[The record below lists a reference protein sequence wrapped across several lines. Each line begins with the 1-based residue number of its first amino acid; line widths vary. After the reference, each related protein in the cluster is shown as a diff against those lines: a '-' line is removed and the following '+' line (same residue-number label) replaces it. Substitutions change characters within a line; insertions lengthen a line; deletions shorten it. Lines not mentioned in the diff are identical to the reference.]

1 MPLAPG
7 IRIVGRFE
15 IVAPLGAGSMGE
27 VYQAHDAKLRRDVA
41 LKLLSPALAA
51 SEEHLLRFE
60 REARAAS
67 ALNHPHIC
75 TIYDVGQAPEADGR
89 PYLVMELLRGQTLYE
104 AMAAGPMPVPLVVG
118 LGVQI
123 ADALDAAHQAGIIHR
138 DLKPAN
144 IFVSSRGDA
153 KLLDFGLAAVIESAD
168 ATSPI
173 EGESPHVLTSL
184 GTAVGTVLYM
194 SPEQALGDPLDPRT
208 DIFSLGLVLYEMLTA
223 RRAFE
228 GRSTTA
234 IVDAILHAEPPGLD
248 PAATSHVPKMMRRLL
263 LKMLEKDRDLRP
275 ATAAQVAANL
285 RAVQSGSF
293 AGREYAAI
301 GPESATS
308 NPLSVKSDVYRRSP
322 AYVPKTGA
330 ESSGLGAALGP
341 GKLRDVAA
349 MAITVALLTV
359 AGYAGYSWYRSPAP
373 PVAPREPLLLADFSN
388 ATGEAVFDGTLKD
401 ALEIQLAQ
409 SPYVAVVPTS
419 QIRSTLQLMERSPNE
434 RLTAAVARDLCER
447 LGVKAI
453 MLGAIAP
460 LGSAY
465 VITLEAQACRTGDTL
480 AREQIQA
487 SGKTDVLASVGAAA
501 AHVRER
507 LGESIGSIQ
516 RFNVPAQ
523 DATTASLEAL
533 KAYSM
538 GVQTR
543 FTTGDVQAIPL
554 FEHALEIDPNFA
566 LAAARLG
573 AIYTNLRDLEQARA
587 YMKRAFARSESL
599 SEPERLFIKAHYH
612 YIVTGRLDDVVATY
626 QLWISTYPQDWIP
639 HNNLSDIYSRLN
651 QLDQAA
657 REGRTAVTLGP
668 HSVVPYQQL
677 ARTLL
682 LLDRIPECKAVLDE
696 AAARGLDSSA
706 LHALAF
712 DLAFIAKDAG
722 AMDEHLRAASSRA
735 DSYLVVIEAA
745 RAAAASGEMEKSR
758 GLYAQAATAARAAR
772 INDFAGSLIAEQ
784 ALNDALSG
792 EIDRAHS
799 GVQQALAVSTGGE
812 TIWTASLAS
821 AFAGRAPQAAQLAD
835 AFQKAEPPAP
845 DIVGTSI
852 PVLHAAIALAN
863 NDGRRAL
870 TVLEASRPFEQ
881 AAGPRLLYLRGLA
894 YALLQDHRN
903 AVAQFRNILSHPG
916 NQPANLLHAVAR
928 VPLAR
933 SLASAGEVADARQA
947 YAAFAADWRNADPRQ
962 PLFAAAAREA
972 AALPPP
978 VSPAPSP
985 R

>member
-1 MPLAPG
+1 VPLAPG

-104 AMAAGPMPVPLVVG
+104 AMAAGPMPLPVVVG

-144 IFVSSRGDA
+144 IFVSTRGDA

-168 ATSPI
+168 ATPL
-173 EGESPHVLTSL
+173 EDGDSPHVLTSL

-263 LKMLEKDRDLRP
+263 LQMLEKDRELRP

-301 GPESATS
+301 APESATS
-308 NPLSVKSDVYRRSP
+308 NPLSVKSSVYKRTP
-322 AYVPKTGA
+322 PYAPKDSAT
-330 ESSGLGAALGP
+330 SSGLGAALAP
-341 GKLRDVAA
+341 GRLRDVAA
-349 MAITVALLTV
+349 IIITAALVAV
-359 AGYAGYSWYRSPAP
+359 AGYAGYTWYRGEA

-401 ALEIQLAQ
+401 ALEIQLGQ

-487 SGKTDVLASVGAAA
+487 AGKTDVLASVGAAA
-501 AHVRER
+501 ARVRER
-507 LGESIGSIQ
+507 LGESIKSIQ

-523 DATTASLEAL
+523 NATTSSLEAL

-538 GVQTR
+538 GVETR
-543 FTTGDVQAIPL
+543 LQSGEVQAIPL
-554 FEHALEIDPNFA
+554 FEHALELDPNFA

-573 AIYTNLRDLEQARA
+573 AIYTNLRDVGQAQK
-587 YMKRAFARSESL
+587 YMRQAFARSESL
-599 SEPERLFIKAHYH
+599 SEPERLFIKSNYH
-612 YIVTGRLDDVVATY
+612 YVVTGRVEDVVATY
-626 QLWISTYPQDWIP
+626 RLWAATYPDDWVP
-639 HNNLSDIYSRLN
+639 HNNLSSAYVRLN
-651 QLDQAA
+651 QFDQAVEEA
-657 REGRTAVTLGP
+657 RAAVRLGP
-668 HSVVPYQQL
+668 NSVVAYQQL
-677 ARTLL
+677 TRPLL
-682 LLDRIPECKAVLDE
+682 VLDRFAE
-696 AAARGLDSSA
+696 ARDVVREASEKGLDSSA
-706 LHALAF
+706 LHALAY
-712 DLAFIAKDAG
+712 DLAFIDNDAAG
-722 AMDEHLRAASSRA
+722 MEQHLRAAESRA
-735 DSYLVVIEAA
+735 DSYVVLSEAA
-745 RAAAASGEMEKSR
+745 RGAFATGDLESSR
-758 GLYAQAATAARAAR
+758 SLYARAIASARAAR
-772 INDFAGSLIAEQ
+772 INEIAGSFVAEQ
-784 ALNDALSG
+784 AMSDALVG
-792 EIDRAHS
+792 DTARARDEL
-799 GVQQALAVSTGGE
+799 QQAIGMSAGPDT
-812 TIWTASLAS
+812 TWPASIAA
-821 AFAGRAPQAAQLAD
+821 AFLGRVPQAHELAQAY
-835 AFQKAEPPAP
+835 QKMEPPAP
-845 DIVGTSI
+845 DVVAAQA
-852 PVLHAAIALAN
+852 PMLQAAIALAN
-863 NDGRRAL
+863 KDGRGAL
-870 TVLEASRPFEQ
+870 AVLNGASPYDRT
-881 AAGPRLLYLRGLA
+881 AGPWLQYLRGLA
-894 YALLQDHRN
+894 FRALREYP
-903 AVAQFRNILSHPG
+903 AAAAQFRTIIDRPGIHP
-916 NQPANLLHAVAR
+916 ASLLHT
-928 VPLAR
+928 LAR
-933 SLASAGEVADARQA
+933 LELARAAAGNGDVAQARQA
-947 YAAFAADWRNADPRQ
+947 YAEFTSRWHSADARH
-962 PLFAAAAREA
+962 PLSAAAAAEA
-972 AALPPP
+972 AALPTPP
-978 VSPAPSP
+978 PSS